1 MAPKLVPKV
10 YVVTL
15 NWNSWKL
22 TIACLESLLRSNYA
36 NFCVVACDNGSTDG
50 SQSHMLDWAA
60 GHVLASAPDAEAL
73 RGLVEPPI
81 PKPIPFTFYSRV
93 EAEAGGAMEDE
104 RLVLI
109 QTGAN
114 LGFAGGCN
122 VGMRYALARGDAD
135 FIWLVNND
143 SLVPAAS
150 LDHLVSRVMAD
161 PAIGL
166 CGSTLLGVKHPNK
179 IQALGGAR
187 WRKWTGTSKHIGI
200 SEAWPKLD
208 LNLQQIEAEMDYV
221 VGASMLVSRRFLETV
236 GLLAEDYFLY
246 YEELDWACRAKNH
259 FRLGY
264 APDSIVYHMEGGSSG
279 FSLLRYYYYR
289 SMIRFYLRHSRLYL
303 PSVVA
308 RIMARFGSALL
319 RRDREELKFFI
330 GSRFLMREPTSPKE
344 TTREAT

>member
-1 MAPKLVPKV
+1 MTPKLAQPKV
-10 YVVTL
+10 YVITL

-22 TIACLESLLRSNYA
+22 TLPCLESLLQSDYSNY
-36 NFCVVACDNGSTDG
+36 CVVVCDNGSTDG
-50 SQSHMLDWAA
+50 SVSLMLDWAT
-60 GHVLASAPDAEAL
+60 GRVLASAPHSEAL
-73 RGLVEPPI
+73 RDLVEPAI
-81 PKPIPFTFYSRV
+81 TKPVPLTFYSRA
-93 EAEAGGAMEDE
+93 EAEAGGAPEDE

-143 SLVPAAS
+143 SLVPKAS
-150 LDHLVSRVMAD
+150 LQHLISRVIAD
-161 PAIGL
+161 PTIGL

-200 SEAWPKLD
+200 SEAWPKPD
-208 LNLQQIEAEMDYV
+208 LNLQQIEAQMDYV
-221 VGASMLVSRRFLETV
+221 VGASMLASRRFLETV

-246 YEELDWACRAKNH
+246 YEEIDWAMRAKKH
-259 FRLGY
+259 FRLAY
-264 APDSIVYHMEGGSSG
+264 APESIVYHLEGGSSG

-289 SMIRFYLRHSRLYL
+289 SMIRFTWRHARRYL
-303 PSVVA
+303 PLVVA
-308 RIMARFGSALL
+308 RLVARIASAFL
-319 RRDREELKFFI
+319 RRDREEIHFFI
-330 GSRFLMREPTSPKE
+330 KTRFLTHKPD
-344 TTREAT
+344 

>member
-1 MAPKLVPKV
+1 MAPKFAQPKV
-10 YVVTL
+10 YVITL

-22 TIACLESLLRSNYA
+22 TLPCLESLLRSGYA
-36 NFCVVACDNGSTDG
+36 NYCVVVCDNGSTDG
-50 SQSHMLDWAA
+50 SESHILDWAA
-60 GHVLASAPDAEAL
+60 GRVPASAPDSEVL

-81 PKPIPFTFYSRV
+81 PKPVPYTFYSRA
-93 EAEAGGAMEDE
+93 EAEAGGTSGDE

-143 SLVPAAS
+143 SLVPADS
-150 LDHLVSRVMAD
+150 LQHLVSRALSD
-161 PAIGL
+161 PMIGL

-187 WRKWTGTSKHIGI
+187 WRKWTGTSKHIGVG
-200 SEAWPKLD
+200 EAWPRPD
-208 LNLQQIEAEMDYV
+208 LNAQQIETQMDYV
-221 VGASMLVSRRFLETV
+221 VGASMLASRGFLDKV

-246 YEELDWACRAKNH
+246 YEEIDWAMRAKKH
-259 FRLGY
+259 FRLAY
-264 APDSIVYHMEGGSSG
+264 APDSIVYHVEGGSSG

-289 SMIRFYLRHSRLYL
+289 SMIRFTWRHARRYL
-303 PSVVA
+303 PLVVA
-308 RIMARFGSALL
+308 RLAARVASAFL
-319 RRDREELKFFI
+319 RRDRDEMVFFI
-330 GSRFLMREPTSPKE
+330 KTRFLTHKPD
-344 TTREAT
+344 